1 MKTASYISTQTETG
15 GSGKYPLSTQTL
27 DFIQSQ
33 ILLLQ
38 QLSLIGGNRFILR
51 EPDGNSAGACVI
63 DGEVLV
69 LSAKPVRGT
78 STKYISVV
86 TEKQDIEADDEVYI
100 EARTVRTATYST
112 TKTAECYEINTFD
125 NFATNTTLAA
135 QVKQMPET
143 VLKYI
148 SDIMAEKLSSLEISG
163 MTQAKLDSIKT
174 PCLISCKNSIALFA
188 GQTNY
193 SVMVRLMGDVVHQE
207 LTLQD
212 NQKFVRTFSSG
223 TWGKWGRITENLHIE
238 VKIVKGTVYLRHHYL
253 PSDASII
260 LLRKKKRSKFRS
272 TGGKNAYSKN
282 QGKRIGRSPKTQYVH
297 FKGIVLSQG
306 VAGQWY
312 VPKCVSVA
320 DNAVDGKLIDK
331 ELPTLCRGL
340 IVENSKIRNIKGTN
354 GETEEIF
361 GFSIQGLRN
370 FITDK
375 NGRNMQHRGYASIAV
390 QVARQNNNVAKD
402 AGGEMVKLKYRIS
415 RKRTRKDGHSGALS
429 DFIWYRSF
437 SLE

>member
-51 EPDGNSAGACVI
+51 EPDGNSVGACVI
-63 DGEVLV
+63 DGEALV

-86 TEKQDIEADDEVYI
+86 TEKQNIEADDEVYI

-253 PSDASII
+253 PFDASII

-272 TGGKNAYSKN
+272 TGGSNAYAHNK
-282 QGKRIGRSPKTQYVH
+282 GKRIGRSPKTQYVH

-320 DNAVDGKLIDK
+320 DMAVDGNLIDK
-331 ELPTLCRGL
+331 ELPTLCRSL
-340 IVENSKIRNIKGTN
+340 IKEGYVDRYYKDNTPTK
-354 GETEEIF
+354 IF
-361 GFSIQGLRN
+361 GYRVQGLRN
-370 FITDK
+370 FVTST
-375 NGRNMQHRGYASIAV
+375 NGKNMQHRGYASIAV

-402 AGGEMVKLKYRIS
+402 AGGEMVKMKYRIA
-415 RKRTRKDGHSGALS
+415 RKRNKNQTTGELS
-429 DFIWYRSF
+429 NYVWYRSF

>member
-15 GSGKYPLSTQTL
+15 GTGKYPLSTQTL

-38 QLSLIGGNRFILR
+38 QLSLIGGNRFVLK
-51 EPDGNSAGACVI
+51 EPDGTSAGAVVI

-69 LSAKPVRGT
+69 LAAKPIRST
-78 STKYISVV
+78 STKYISVD
-86 TEKQDIEADDEVYI
+86 TETLNIEADGETYVG
-100 EARTVRTATYST
+100 ARTVRTAAYST
-112 TKTAECYEINTFD
+112 TKKSECYELNTFD

-143 VLKYI
+143 ILKYL
-148 SDIMAEKLSSLEISG
+148 SDVMAEKLSSLEISG
-163 MTQAKLDSIKT
+163 LTQEKLDSIKT
-174 PCLISCKNSIALFA
+174 PCLISCKDSIALFA

-193 SVMVRLMGDVVHQE
+193 SVMVRFMGGVVHQE

-212 NQKFVRTFSSG
+212 NQKFVRTYSAG
-223 TWGKWGRITENLHIE
+223 AWGAWGRTTENLHVE

-272 TGGKNAYSKN
+272 TGGSNAYTKN
-282 QGKRIGRSPKTQYVH
+282 KGKRIGRSPKTQYVH

-306 VAGQWY
+306 TSGQWY

-320 DNAVDGKLIDK
+320 DKAVDGNLIDK
-331 ELPTLCRGL
+331 ELPTLCRSL
-340 IVENSKIRNIKGTN
+340 IEEKTIDISSKSGTTATIS
-354 GETEEIF
+354 GYRV
-361 GFSIQGLRN
+361 QGLRN
-370 FITDK
+370 FVTNT
-375 NGRNMQHRGYASIAV
+375 NGKNMQHRGYVSIAV
-390 QVARQNNNVAKD
+390 QVARQSNNTAKD

-415 RKRTRKDGHSGALS
+415 RKRNKNKELGTYS
-429 DFIWYRSF
+429 DYIWYRSF

>member
-15 GSGKYPLSTQTL
+15 GTGKYPLSTQTL

-253 PSDASII
+253 PFDASII

-272 TGGKNAYSKN
+272 TGGSNAYAHNK
-282 QGKRIGRSPKTQYVH
+282 GKRIGRSPKTQYVH

-320 DNAVDGKLIDK
+320 DMAVDGNLIDK
-331 ELPTLCRGL
+331 ELPTLCRSL
-340 IVENSKIRNIKGTN
+340 IKEGYVDRYYKDNTPTK
-354 GETEEIF
+354 IF
-361 GFSIQGLRN
+361 GYRVQGLRN
-370 FITDK
+370 FVTST
-375 NGRNMQHRGYASIAV
+375 NGKNMQHRGYASIAV

-402 AGGEMVKLKYRIS
+402 AGGEMVKMKYRIA
-415 RKRTRKDGHSGALS
+415 RKRNKNQTTGELS
-429 DFIWYRSF
+429 NYVWYRSF

>member
-1 MKTASYISTQTETG
+1 MKTASYISTQTEKG

-38 QLSLIGGNRFILR
+38 QLSLIGGNRVILR

-86 TEKQDIEADDEVYI
+86 TKKQDIEADDEVYI

-163 MTQAKLDSIKT
+163 MTQAKLDSVKT
-174 PCLISCKNSIALFA
+174 SCLISCKNSIALFA

-223 TWGKWGRITENLHIE
+223 AWGKWGRITENLHIE

-253 PSDASII
+253 PFDASII

-320 DNAVDGKLIDK
+320 DSAVDGNLIDK
-331 ELPTLCRGL
+331 ELPTLCKSL
-340 IVENSKIRNIKGTN
+340 IKEDYLERQNHDATITK
-354 GETEEIF
+354 IF
-361 GFSIQGLRN
+361 GYRVQGLRN
-370 FITDK
+370 FVTSA

-402 AGGEMVKLKYRIS
+402 AGGEMVKMKYRIS
-415 RKRTRKDGHSGALS
+415 RKRSKNQQTGELS
-429 DFIWYRSF
+429 NNYTWYRSF

>member
-38 QLSLIGGNRFILR
+38 QLSLIGGNRFVLK

-86 TEKQDIEADDEVYI
+86 TEKQDIEADDEVYK

-112 TKTAECYEINTFD
+112 SKTTECYEINTFD

-207 LTLQD
+207 LTLRD

-223 TWGKWGRITENLHIE
+223 VWSKWGRITENLHIE

-272 TGGKNAYSKN
+272 TGGSNAYAHNK
-282 QGKRIGRSPKTQYVH
+282 GKRIGRSPKTQYVH

-320 DNAVDGKLIDK
+320 DEAVDGNLIDK
-331 ELPTLCRGL
+331 ELPTLCKSL
-340 IVENSKIRNIKGTN
+340 IKADYLERQNHDATITK
-354 GETEEIF
+354 IF
-361 GFSIQGLRN
+361 GYRVQGLRN
-370 FITDK
+370 FVTST
-375 NGRNMQHRGYASIAV
+375 NGKNMQHRGYASIAV
-390 QVARQNNNVAKD
+390 QVARQNTNVAKD
-402 AGGEMVKLKYRIS
+402 AGGEMVKMKYRIS
-415 RKRTRKDGHSGALS
+415 RKRGKNQQTGELS
-429 DFIWYRSF
+429 NQFTWYRSF

>member
-51 EPDGNSAGACVI
+51 EPDGNSVGACVI
-63 DGEVLV
+63 DGEALV

-86 TEKQDIEADDEVYI
+86 TEKQNIEADDEVYI
-100 EARTVRTATYST
+100 KARTVRTATYST

-135 QVKQMPET
+135 QVKQMPKT

-253 PSDASII
+253 PFDASII

-272 TGGKNAYSKN
+272 TGGSNAYAHNK
-282 QGKRIGRSPKTQYVH
+282 GKRIGRSPKTQYVH

-320 DNAVDGKLIDK
+320 DMAVDGNLIDK
-331 ELPTLCRGL
+331 ELPTLCRSL
-340 IVENSKIRNIKGTN
+340 IKEGYVDRYYKDNTPTK
-354 GETEEIF
+354 IF
-361 GFSIQGLRN
+361 GYRVQGLRN
-370 FITDK
+370 FVTST
-375 NGRNMQHRGYASIAV
+375 NGKNMQHRGYASIAV

-402 AGGEMVKLKYRIS
+402 AGGEMVKMKYRIA
-415 RKRTRKDGHSGALS
+415 RKRNKNQTTGELS
-429 DFIWYRSF
+429 NYVWYRSF

>member
-51 EPDGNSAGACVI
+51 EPDGNSVGACVI

-69 LSAKPVRGT
+69 LSAKPVRGI

-86 TEKQDIEADDEVYI
+86 TEKQNIEADDEVYI

-253 PSDASII
+253 PFDASII

-272 TGGKNAYSKN
+272 TGGSNAYAHNK
-282 QGKRIGRSPKTQYVH
+282 GKRIGRSPKTQYVH

-320 DNAVDGKLIDK
+320 DRAVDGNLIDK
-331 ELPTLCRGL
+331 ELPTLCRSL
-340 IVENSKIRNIKGTN
+340 IKEGYVDRYYKDNTPTK
-354 GETEEIF
+354 IF
-361 GFSIQGLRN
+361 GYRVQGLRN
-370 FITDK
+370 FVTST
-375 NGRNMQHRGYASIAV
+375 NGKNMQHRGYASIAV

-402 AGGEMVKLKYRIS
+402 AGGEMVKMKYRIA
-415 RKRTRKDGHSGALS
+415 RKRNKNQTTGELS
-429 DFIWYRSF
+429 NYVWYRSF

>member
-1 MKTASYISTQTETG
+1 MKTASYISTQTEKG

-51 EPDGNSAGACVI
+51 EPDGNSVGACVI

-253 PSDASII
+253 PFDASII

-272 TGGKNAYSKN
+272 TGGSNAYAHNK
-282 QGKRIGRSPKTQYVH
+282 GKRIGRSPKTQYVH

-320 DNAVDGKLIDK
+320 DSAVDGNLIDK
-331 ELPTLCRGL
+331 ELPTLCRSL
-340 IVENSKIRNIKGTN
+340 IKEGYVDRYYKDSTPTK
-354 GETEEIF
+354 IF
-361 GFSIQGLRN
+361 GYRVQGLRN
-370 FITDK
+370 FVTST
-375 NGRNMQHRGYASIAV
+375 NGKNMQHRGYASIAV

-402 AGGEMVKLKYRIS
+402 AGGEMVKMKYRIA
-415 RKRTRKDGHSGALS
+415 RKRNKNQTTGELS
-429 DFIWYRSF
+429 NYVWYRSF

>member
-1 MKTASYISTQTETG
+1 MKTASYTSTQTETG

-27 DFIQSQ
+27 DFIQSE

-38 QLSLIGGNRFILR
+38 QLSLIGGNRFVLK
-51 EPDGNSAGACVI
+51 EPKENVPGAVVI
-63 DGEVLV
+63 DGEILV
-69 LSAKPVRGT
+69 LSAKPERGT
-78 STKYISVV
+78 GTKYISVK
-86 TEKQDIEADDEVYI
+86 TEKQDIEADGEIYK
-100 EARTVRTATYST
+100 EARIIRTATYST
-112 TKTAECYEINTFD
+112 TKSEECYDLSTFNLD
-125 NFATNTTLAA
+125 FATNTRLAT
-135 QVKQMPET
+135 QIKQMPQL

-148 SDIMAEKLSSLEISG
+148 RDILEEKLSSLEITG
-163 MTQAKLDSIKT
+163 LTEEKLDSIKT
-174 PCLISCKNSIALFA
+174 PCVISCKDSIAML
-188 GQTNY
+188 GQTKY
-193 SVMVRLMGDVVHQE
+193 SIMVRLMGDVVHQE

-297 FKGIVLSQG
+297 YKGIVLSQG

-320 DNAVDGKLIDK
+320 DMRVDSDLVGK
-331 ELPTLCRGL
+331 EMPTLCRAL
-340 IVENSKIRNIKGTN
+340 IKEGTAIISPD
-354 GETEEIF
+354 GSTRQEVS
-361 GFSIQGLRN
+361 GFRIQGLRN
-370 FITDK
+370 FVSNS
-375 NGRNMQHRGYASIAV
+375 NGRNMQHSGYASIAV
-390 QVARQNNNVAKD
+390 HIARQRNNVSKD
-402 AGGEMVKLKYRIS
+402 GGGEMVKLKYRIS
-415 RKRTRKDGHSGALS
+415 RKRTRKDGHNGSLS
-429 DFIWYRSF
+429 DYIWYRSF

>member
-51 EPDGNSAGACVI
+51 EPDGNSAGACAI

-100 EARTVRTATYST
+100 GARTVRTATYST

-135 QVKQMPET
+135 QVKQMPQT
-143 VLKYI
+143 VLRYI

-272 TGGKNAYSKN
+272 TGGDNALSKN
-282 QGKRIGRSPKTQYVH
+282 RGKRIGRSPKTQYVH
-297 FKGIVLSQG
+297 YKGIVLSQG

-320 DNAVDGKLIDK
+320 DMRVDSDLVGK
-331 ELPTLCRGL
+331 EMPTLCRAL
-340 IVENSKIRNIKGTN
+340 IKEGTAIISPD
-354 GETEEIF
+354 GSTKQEVS
-361 GFSIQGLRN
+361 GFRIQGLRN
-370 FITDK
+370 FVSNS
-375 NGRNMQHRGYASIAV
+375 NGRNMQHSGYASIAV

-415 RKRTRKDGHSGALS
+415 RKRTRKDGHNGALS
-429 DFIWYRSF
+429 DYIWYRSF

>member
-112 TKTAECYEINTFD
+112 TKTVECYEINTFD

-193 SVMVRLMGDVVHQE
+193 SVMVRLMGDMVHQE

-238 VKIVKGTVYLRHHYL
+238 VKIVKGTVHLRHHYL
-253 PSDASII
+253 PFDASII

-320 DNAVDGKLIDK
+320 DSAVDGNLIDK
-331 ELPTLCRGL
+331 ELPTLCKSL
-340 IVENSKIRNIKGTN
+340 IKEDYLERQNHDATITK
-354 GETEEIF
+354 IF
-361 GFSIQGLRN
+361 GYRVQGLRN
-370 FITDK
+370 FVTSA

-402 AGGEMVKLKYRIS
+402 AGGEMVKMKYRIS
-415 RKRTRKDGHSGALS
+415 RKRSKNQQTGELS
-429 DFIWYRSF
+429 NNYTWYRSF

>member
-253 PSDASII
+253 PFDASII

-272 TGGKNAYSKN
+272 TGGSNAYAHNK
-282 QGKRIGRSPKTQYVH
+282 GKRIGRSPKTQYVH

-320 DNAVDGKLIDK
+320 DMAVDGNLIDK
-331 ELPTLCRGL
+331 ELPTLCRSL
-340 IVENSKIRNIKGTN
+340 IKEGYVDRYYKDNTPTK
-354 GETEEIF
+354 IF
-361 GFSIQGLRN
+361 GYRVQGLRN
-370 FITDK
+370 FVTST
-375 NGRNMQHRGYASIAV
+375 NGKNMQHRGYASIAV

-402 AGGEMVKLKYRIS
+402 AGGEMVKMKYRIA
-415 RKRTRKDGHSGALS
+415 RKRNKNQTTGELS
-429 DFIWYRSF
+429 NYVWYRSF

>member
-148 SDIMAEKLSSLEISG
+148 SDIIAEKLSSLEISG
-163 MTQAKLDSIKT
+163 MTQAKLDSIKK

-320 DNAVDGKLIDK
+320 DNAVDGNLIDK
-331 ELPTLCRGL
+331 ELPTLCKSL
-340 IVENSKIRNIKGTN
+340 IKEGSVVRYEGATVKQ
-354 GETEEIF
+354 EIE
-361 GFSIQGLRN
+361 GFRVQGLRN
-370 FITDK
+370 FVTNA

-415 RKRTRKDGHSGALS
+415 RKRTRKDGHSGAVS

>member
-51 EPDGNSAGACVI
+51 EPDGNSVGACVI

-86 TEKQDIEADDEVYI
+86 TEKQNIEADDEVYI

-253 PSDASII
+253 PFDASII

-272 TGGKNAYSKN
+272 TGGSNAYAYNK
-282 QGKRIGRSPKTQYVH
+282 GKRIGRSPKTQYVH

-320 DNAVDGKLIDK
+320 DMAVDGNLIDK
-331 ELPTLCRGL
+331 ELPTLCRSL
-340 IVENSKIRNIKGTN
+340 IKEGYVDRYYKDNTPTK
-354 GETEEIF
+354 IF
-361 GFSIQGLRN
+361 GYRVQGLRN
-370 FITDK
+370 FVTST
-375 NGRNMQHRGYASIAV
+375 NGKNMQHRGYASIAV

-402 AGGEMVKLKYRIS
+402 AGGEMVKMKYRIA
-415 RKRTRKDGHSGALS
+415 RKRNKNQTTGELS
-429 DFIWYRSF
+429 NYVWYRSF